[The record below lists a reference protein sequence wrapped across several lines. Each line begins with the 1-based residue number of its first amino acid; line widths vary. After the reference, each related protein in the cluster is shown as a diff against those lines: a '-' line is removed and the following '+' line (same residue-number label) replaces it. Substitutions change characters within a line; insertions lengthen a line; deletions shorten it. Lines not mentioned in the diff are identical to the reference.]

1 LITAINIIAVLTTS
15 QERMETDEYFTIK
28 VKTMDSHFVEIKV
41 TKQTLVSDLK
51 VMISQARLY

>member
-51 VMISQARLY
+51 VMISQAR

>member
-1 LITAINIIAVLTTS
+1 MITAINIIAVLTTS